1 MILHL
6 EYFAQFR

>member
-6 EYFAQFR
+6 EI

>member
-6 EYFAQFR
+6 EHNIH